1 MVDRLGVTI
10 PVLELEVVL
19 REPDR
24 VVPREAV
31 LDRRTVPVDRMEFRR
46 GVALGLVRWVVV
58 VHRMRRCCR

>member
-1 MVDRLGVTI
+1 MVDRPGVTI

-31 LDRRTVPVDRMEFRR
+31 LDKRTVPVDRMVFRR
-46 GVALGLVRWVVV
+46 EVALALVRWAV
-58 VHRMRRCCR
+58 VHRMQRCCR

>member
-1 MVDRLGVTI
+1 MVDRPGVTM

-24 VVPREAV
+24 VVLREAV

-46 GVALGLVRWVVV
+46 GVVLGLVRWAV

>member
-1 MVDRLGVTI
+1 MVDRPGVTM

-46 GVALGLVRWVVV
+46 GVVLALVRWAV